1 MNFHYLIYF
10 SHSSH
15 SKSHKWAENLCYIL
29 IIIFNLSSWM
39 DLKCLDW
46 ITINSKSCSWTLD
59 ITFNMSF
66 SNEPCQYISHISC
79 YITLEINPLRTELFS
94 IEKWFFNHSVIFGS
108 KWSDKNL
115 MIMHREKRGKN
126 HALVYSSRK
135 RKTSEKDLTGRKREK
150 TCMRWQVGD
159 LFNLK
164 IITVYYTAN
173 IFFTEK

>member
-1 MNFHYLIYF
+1 
-10 SHSSH
+10 
-15 SKSHKWAENLCYIL
+15 
-29 IIIFNLSSWM
+29 
-39 DLKCLDW
+39 
-46 ITINSKSCSWTLD
+46 
-59 ITFNMSF
+59 
-66 SNEPCQYISHISC
+66 
-79 YITLEINPLRTELFS
+79 
-94 IEKWFFNHSVIFGS
+94 
-108 KWSDKNL
+108 